1 MSIIKARTRGKQFVP
16 YRTRLDRENEETLYA
31 YAAFINE
38 DVEYVLNQLIENI
51 LEKDR
56 DFAAWRADHRQ
67 SYAPHRL
74 LKKPRTSQVAVTSV
88 TPPFPTVSRLRH
100 ATTSDESQVDR

>member
-38 DVEYVLNQLIENI
+38 DVEYVLNQLIETQ

-67 SYAPHRL
+67 SYAPPRP
-74 LKKPRTSQVAVTSV
+74 LKKPRTSRGAAPPVTIVPTGSRARHDAV
-88 TPPFPTVSRLRH
+88 PD
-100 ATTSDESQVDR
+100 ASQVER

>member
-1 MSIIKARTRGKQFVP
+1 MSIVKPRTRGKEFVP
-16 YRTRLDRENEETLYA
+16 FHTRLYRENQETVYA

-38 DVEYVLNQLIENI
+38 DVEYVLNQLIETQ

-67 SYAPHRL
+67 SYAPPRP
-74 LKKPRTSQVAVTSV
+74 LKNARTSRGAVPPV
-88 TPPFPTVSRLRH
+88 TLVPTGSRARH
-100 ATTSDESQVDR
+100 DALPDASQVER

>member
-1 MSIIKARTRGKQFVP
+1 MSIIKARTRGKQFVA

-38 DVEYVLNQLIENI
+38 DVEYVLNQLIETT

-56 DFAAWRADHRQ
+56 DFAVWRADHRQ
-67 SYAPHRL
+67 SYAPPRP
-74 LKKPRTSQVAVTSV
+74 LKNARTSRVAVLPV
-88 TPPFPTVSRLRH
+88 TPTFPPGSRARH
-100 ATTSDESQVDR
+100 GASPDESHVEG